1 MKVSMVI
8 VTMNRQ
14 ELLKL
19 CLEHISKSSYQDKEI
34 IVVDGSNSPEIIEA
48 NKADSEVCGAAYF
61 SIPGIGLCKG
71 RNLGIHESSG
81 DIIIFVDD
89 DILIKEDTIDNIM
102 PNFDEPKVMAC
113 SVRILPLG
121 DNESAVMQG
130 RLISSDGGENRFRA
144 TPEELKVSLL
154 IKTTINQI
162 THPLKKIPSSKL
174 PPPLNTGPFCFF
186 AYRREVFNLVGEW
199 DEGLGGG
206 TPAGGAEDVDMAY
219 RVLKGGYDIVYE
231 PKAEVYHVYRPTYEE
246 LSKVQYRMGKVGKA
260 LIRKYR
266 GDKYNTTLWVGAVL
280 NHIFHMI
287 IDLIKLDKQ
296 SAKLEWLYISGW
308 WKGPE

>member
-14 ELLKL
+14 ELLEL
-19 CLEHISKSSYQDKEI
+19 CLKHISESSYKDKEV

-48 NKADSEVCGAAYF
+48 NKANSEACGAAYL

-71 RNLGIHESSG
+71 RNLGIHESIG
-81 DIIIFVDD
+81 DIIIFIDD
-89 DILIKEDTIDNIM
+89 DILVQKDTIDNIM
-102 PNFDEPKVMAC
+102 PAFDDPKVMGC
-113 SVRILPLG
+113 SIKLLPLG
-121 DNESAVMQG
+121 DNEFATMQG
-130 RLISSDGGENRFRA
+130 RLIPSDRGEHKFRA
-144 TPEELKVSLL
+144 TPEELRVSLL
-154 IKTTINQI
+154 IKTTISQI

-186 AYRREVFNLVGEW
+186 PYRREVFDLVGEW

-231 PKAEVYHVYRPTYEE
+231 PKAIVYHAHRTSYEE
-246 LSKVQYRMGKVGKA
+246 LWKLHYRMGKVGKA
-260 LIRKYR
+260 LIRKYK
-266 GDKYNTTLWVGAVL
+266 GDKYIVTLWVGALL
-280 NHIFHMI
+280 NHIFHMVV
-287 IDLIKLDKQ
+287 DFIKLDKQ
-296 SAKLEWLYISGW
+296 SAELEWMYISGW
-308 WKGPE
+308 WKGPK